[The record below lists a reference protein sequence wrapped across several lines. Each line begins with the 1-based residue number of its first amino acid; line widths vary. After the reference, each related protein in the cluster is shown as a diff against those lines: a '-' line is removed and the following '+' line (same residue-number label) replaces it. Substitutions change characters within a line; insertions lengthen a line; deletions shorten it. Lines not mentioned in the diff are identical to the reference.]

1 MEKEHGND
9 IGLYITSVRRK
20 DIEIKK

>member
-9 IGLYITSVRRK
+9 IGLDITSVRRK